1 MDDNEEYT
9 NTDRLQCDGRTPIC
23 GTCESVGALC
33 TPSDRLVIRQIQP
46 DSERDMLHN
55 QLKSLQQQHNSLLL
69 RFEQL
74 QAEIGQGEAQTVP
87 DVPLPGPLPTPNE
100 SLPGRQTLNLDI
112 SYSGRI
118 LQPTFTRRRD
128 ANNMNWSALSS
139 AWDLWGD
146 DSTPTD
152 VFRSTNIPLDLGDDA
167 YRDLTNTFFDCRWSY
182 LPVLHRPTF
191 VNEHLNP
198 FLSKSV
204 TSPISVFLVN
214 MVCAI
219 ATTEKS
225 SFQEDSQVH
234 RSFFNRAVQDLHIVM
249 GIDDLQCV
257 QCLLLLCMYG
267 HNEPQSVNMCYTT
280 GLALQLAIGMDLHR
294 KESLWGHSLLCTE
307 IFKRIFWCSYVMNC
321 NMAINMGRPLGIH
334 ESDITMPLP
343 LPLTDDQL
351 SDSCVHP
358 DLCQTT
364 ISQTSDISAFIHII
378 QLRKINAAIY
388 KSFHPIG
395 RILLERQQLDA
406 IRRQYF
412 SELNNWLVTSP
423 RYPRPSS
430 TFQTTEWFQIAFH
443 HATLSLYRPSRAIPM
458 PSSEDLGIC
467 MESAIGLISSYSSLY
482 ARNRIKYT
490 FVAIHS
496 LFMAAVAMLYALR
509 VSLHLRQELTRPVVQ
524 TNILTF
530 LTLFRGISNGRPVG
544 ERCAGIIE
552 RLGDSIL
559 SLFDDAVAASDD
571 VDTEF
576 QSWFG
581 LQTQTLPT
589 PTQQAS
595 VGGDPGNA
603 SPQFPEID
611 VPWADLFTEGID
623 MGSTDVS
630 GFFC

>member
-1 MDDNEEYT
+1 M
-9 NTDRLQCDGRTPIC
+9 
-23 GTCESVGALC
+23 
-33 TPSDRLVIRQIQP
+33 
-46 DSERDMLHN
+46 
-55 QLKSLQQQHNSLLL
+55 
-69 RFEQL
+69 
-74 QAEIGQGEAQTVP
+74 
-87 DVPLPGPLPTPNE
+87 
-100 SLPGRQTLNLDI
+100 
-112 SYSGRI
+112 
-118 LQPTFTRRRD
+118 
-128 ANNMNWSALSS
+128 

-267 HNEPQSVNMCYTT
+267 HNEPQSVNMWYTT

-294 KESLWGHSLLCTE
+294 KESLWGHGLLCTE

-467 MESAIGLISSYSSLY
+467 MESAIGLISAYSSLY

-509 VSLHLRQELTRPVVQ
+509 VSLHLRQELTRPVYKRISSLSLLYSAVFQ
-524 TNILTF
+524 MAVRLGKGVPGLSSGSAIQSYLYSMMQSQRAIMWTRSFSHGLDYRLKRFLLRRSRRLSEEIQEMHPHNSLRLTF
-530 LTLFRGISNGRPVG
+530 HGRICLQKGLIWALLMFRDFS
-544 ERCAGIIE
+544 AK
-552 RLGDSIL
+552 IL
-559 SLFDDAVAASDD
+559 
-571 VDTEF
+571 
-576 QSWFG
+576 
-581 LQTQTLPT
+581 
-589 PTQQAS
+589 
-595 VGGDPGNA
+595 
-603 SPQFPEID
+603 
-611 VPWADLFTEGID
+611 
-623 MGSTDVS
+623 M
-630 GFFC
+630 